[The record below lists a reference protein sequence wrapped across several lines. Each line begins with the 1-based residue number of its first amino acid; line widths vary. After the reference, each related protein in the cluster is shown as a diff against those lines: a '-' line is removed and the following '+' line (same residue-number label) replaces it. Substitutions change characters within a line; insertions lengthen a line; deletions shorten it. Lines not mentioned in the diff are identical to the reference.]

1 MGEAA
6 GDTGAPLRDGAG
18 VLRRHNVTVSG
29 ATAGEAATVVL
40 GHGFATDQRIW
51 RRIRPWL
58 DRRFRTVAFDMA
70 GCGGAA
76 PDSHDPIRHAT
87 PGGHADDLLAIL
99 DALGIAR
106 CVYLGHDAG
115 AMAGALAAVEAPQRF
130 ERMVLLAP
138 SPCLVTRRGYRA
150 GLPPQAAQAI
160 VGAMTANYAAWAREF
175 AALAVGGA
183 PGCAAAV
190 EVANCL
196 SALRPDVAFQ
206 QAVAVFQAD
215 LRGWIDGLAV
225 PAAIVH
231 AQGDPLVPL
240 DAVCHLQRVWP
251 AAALEVLPVG
261 GHLPH
266 LTAPD
271 RVISVLVRHLKG
283 VAAA

>member
-6 GDTGAPLRDGAG
+6 GDTGAPLRNGAE

-29 ATAGEAATVVL
+29 VTAGAAATVVL
-40 GHGFATDQRIW
+40 GHGFASDQRIW
-51 RRIRPWL
+51 RRVRPWL

-76 PDSHDPIRHAT
+76 PDSHDAIRHAT
-87 PGGHADDLLAIL
+87 PGGHADDLLGIL
-99 DALGIAR
+99 DALGVKR

-115 AMAGALAAVEAPQRF
+115 AMAGALAAVEAPERF

-160 VGAMTANYAAWAREF
+160 VGAMTANYAGWAREF
-175 AALAVGGA
+175 AALAVGGP
-183 PGCAAAV
+183 PGCPAAA
-190 EVANCL
+190 EVVNCL
-196 SALRPDVAFQ
+196 AALRPDVAFR
-206 QAVAVFQAD
+206 QAVAVFQSD
-215 LRGWIDGLAV
+215 LRGWVDGLAV
-225 PAAIVH
+225 PAALVH

-240 DAVCHLQRVWP
+240 DAVRHLQRAWP

-271 RVISVLVRHLKG
+271 RVISVLMRHLKG